1 MNPYSLYLYSIP
13 SFFAVISTFPKHRV
27 SRLIFIL
34 IAAGIYWYILPKYVD
49 WAYTHPLNPNDG
61 GPRSFSALFG
71 WLVGLVTLIL
81 PIHFGIVFGKWG
93 MKKIITKK
101 KA

>member
-13 SFFAVISTFPKHRV
+13 SFFAVISAFPKHRV

-34 IAAGIYWYILPKYVD
+34 IATGIYWYILPKYVD
-49 WAYTHPLNPNDG
+49 WAYTHPFNPNDG
-61 GPRSFSALFG
+61 GPRAFSALFG

-81 PIHFGIVFGKWG
+81 PIHFGIVFAKWG
-93 MKKIITKK
+93 IKKITTLN